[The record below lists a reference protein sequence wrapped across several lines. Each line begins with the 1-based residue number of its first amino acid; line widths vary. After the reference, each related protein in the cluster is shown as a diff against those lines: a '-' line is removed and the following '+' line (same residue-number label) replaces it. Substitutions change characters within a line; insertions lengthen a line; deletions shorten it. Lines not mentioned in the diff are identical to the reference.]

1 MHLEARR
8 WWSRVPLLGVTFR
21 KRLLWENFVC
31 FFNFGGVVFLS
42 FFSSACLAS
51 QAQNLMIR

>member
-31 FFNFGGVVFLS
+31 FFLILEELCFCLFFLLLVW
-42 FFSSACLAS
+42 LARPK
-51 QAQNLMIR
+51 I